1 MGADEGPGHGA
12 AAELLAAAR
21 EDQDPGSES
30 AVDGSASG
38 IDDPAV
44 PGGEGL
50 SRASPVQRRSR
61 LGDRLFAGWTG
72 AVALGL
78 VGLLAL
84 LLAELIVGGWRTFDR
99 FGLGFFL
106 GRAWNPVRGREAFGA
121 LPFIFGTLVTSAV
134 AVALAVPVAVGL
146 ALLLNEVRG
155 FVRAPLA
162 SFVDVLAAIPSVVYG
177 LWGLFVLKP
186 FLDRHIE
193 PFMTSTIGTVPVAG
207 ALFRGNP
214 NGPDLF
220 TAGVILAIMILPIVT
235 AVTREVV
242 AVVPRELREGALAL
256 GATRYESIRM
266 AVLPYARSGIVGAT
280 MLGLGR
286 ALGETIAVSMIVGNV
301 PRIGASLFE
310 PGATIPSW
318 IASSFREATSVG
330 LHRSALMALAVV
342 LVIVAFVLAALSRL
356 LVRRTASLVSGETPG
371 AAETEIPKVT
381 R

>member
-1 MGADEGPGHGA
+1 M
-12 AAELLAAAR
+12 
-21 EDQDPGSES
+21 
-30 AVDGSASG
+30 
-38 IDDPAV
+38 
-44 PGGEGL
+44 
-50 SRASPVQRRSR
+50 
-61 LGDRLFAGWTG
+61 FAGWTG

-162 SFVDVLAAIPSVVYG
+162 SFVDVLAAIPSVVHG

-371 AAETEIPKVT
+371 AAETETPKVT